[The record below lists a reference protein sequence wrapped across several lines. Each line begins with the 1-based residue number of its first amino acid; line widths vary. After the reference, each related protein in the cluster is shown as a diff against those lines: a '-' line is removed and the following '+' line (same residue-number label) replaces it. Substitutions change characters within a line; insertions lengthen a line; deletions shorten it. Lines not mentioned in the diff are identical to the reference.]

1 MKATWSGQRLLICSM
16 QIFSNPGPCFRITLK
31 LGYKLP
37 LLSTRIWV
45 KAMWKQL
52 ESSDFK
58 PDKACPWRQQACEI
72 RREKTPL
79 LVSMPSR
86 PESGT

>member
-31 LGYKLP
+31 LGYKQP
-37 LLSTRIWV
+37 LLSMRIWV
-45 KAMWKQL
+45 KAMWKPL
-52 ESSDFK
+52 ESS
-58 PDKACPWRQQACEI
+58 DKACPWRQKACKI

-86 PESGT
+86 PDSGT